1 MIVQI
6 KNDNTQYIYTP
17 DASRD
22 YLDVAKALG
31 LTTGAGLASYV
42 TSSPIEFTNANG
54 AKVKAVR
61 LTGYSNLSYY
71 VMNDSVTLDIK
82 HKGNLTKDMF
92 KTILDG
98 LNFFENA
105 RIKLGDKVYLAPFRA
120 LNYAT
125 MNTITDAAGNHIML
139 SSSQVRDV
147 EAINV
152 LLSRLDYD
160 NGKMYEPLIRR
171 YINILAGLIDK
182 SVLPIGYFNME
193 NYLRIIQ
200 SQATTLFASFAKPK
214 SKPTILLRSDGTPG
228 YAKVISAQGAY
239 VNIQLSPNIQVLD
252 LAKENAYNPFV
263 IVSLRPFPIA
273 QSSFP
278 WKHVMYGNTRVFM
291 SPIICNENKLR
302 TLTKSINLLE

>member
-1 MIVQI
+1 
-6 KNDNTQYIYTP
+6 
-17 DASRD
+17 
-22 YLDVAKALG
+22 
-31 LTTGAGLASYV
+31 
-42 TSSPIEFTNANG
+42 
-54 AKVKAVR
+54 
-61 LTGYSNLSYY
+61 
-71 VMNDSVTLDIK
+71 
-82 HKGNLTKDMF
+82 
-92 KTILDG
+92 
-98 LNFFENA
+98 
-105 RIKLGDKVYLAPFRA
+105 
-120 LNYAT
+120 
-125 MNTITDAAGNHIML
+125 ML

-160 NGKMYEPLIRR
+160 NGKIYEPLVRR

-200 SQATTLFASFAKPK
+200 SQSSTLFASFAKPK

-228 YAKVISAQGAY
+228 YAKVVSAQGPY
-239 VNIQLSPNIQVLD
+239 VNIQLSPNIQVID
-252 LAKENAYNPFV
+252 LAKENAYNPYV

-273 QSSFP
+273 QSTFP
-278 WKHVMYGNTRVFM
+278 WKHVLYGNTRVFM

>member
-31 LTTGAGLASYV
+31 LVSGAGLASYV
-42 TSSPIEFTNANG
+42 TTSPMEFTNANG

-61 LTGYSNLSYY
+61 INGYSNLSYY
-71 VMNDSVTLDIK
+71 VMNDSVKLDIK
-82 HKGNLTKDMF
+82 HRENLTKDMF

-105 RIKLGDKVYLAPFRA
+105 RIKLGEKVYLAPFRA

-171 YINILAGLIDK
+171 YVNILAGLIDK

-228 YAKVISAQGAY
+228 YAKVVSAQGPY

-252 LAKENAYNPFV
+252 LAKENAYNPYV
-263 IVSLRPFPIA
+263 IVSLKPFPIA

-278 WKHVMYGNTRVFM
+278 WKKVKYGNTAIFM

>member
-6 KNDNTQYIYTP
+6 KNDNTQYIYTA
-17 DASRD
+17 DASKD

-31 LTTGAGLASYV
+31 LTSGTGLASYV
-42 TSSPIEFTNANG
+42 TASPIEFTNANG
-54 AKVKAVR
+54 AKVKGIR
-61 LTGYSNLSYY
+61 INGYSNLSYY
-71 VMNDSVTLDIK
+71 VMNDSVKLDIK
-82 HKGNLTKDMF
+82 HKGNLDKDMF

-98 LNFFENA
+98 LNFFENS
-105 RIKLGDKVYLAPFRA
+105 RIKLGDKVYLGPFRA

-147 EAINV
+147 AAINA

-171 YINILAGLIDK
+171 YVNILAGRIDK

-214 SKPTILLRSDGTPG
+214 SRPTILLRSDGTPG
-228 YAKVISAQGAY
+228 YAKVISAQGPY

-252 LAKENAYNPFV
+252 LAKENAYNPYV
-263 IVSLRPFPIA
+263 IISLKPFRIA

-278 WKHVMYGNTRVFM
+278 WKRVNYGNTAIFM
-291 SPIICNENKLR
+291 SPIICNENKLK
-302 TLTKSINLLE
+302 TLTESINLLE

>member
-17 DASRD
+17 DAARD

-31 LTTGAGLASYV
+31 LGSGAGLASYV
-42 TSSPIEFTNANG
+42 TTSPVEFTNTCG
-54 AKVKAVR
+54 AKVKAIR
-61 LTGYSNLSYY
+61 INGYSNLSYY
-71 VMNDSVTLDIK
+71 VMNDSVKLDIK
-82 HKGNLTKDMF
+82 HKGNLDKEMF
-92 KTILDG
+92 KTIIDG
-98 LNFFENA
+98 LNFFENS
-105 RIKLGDKVYLAPFRA
+105 RIKLGDRVYLGPFRA

-139 SSSQVRDV
+139 SSSQVKDV
-147 EAINV
+147 EAINA

-160 NGKMYEPLIRR
+160 NGKMYQPLIRR
-171 YINILAGLIDK
+171 YVNILAGLLDK
-182 SVLPIGYFNME
+182 SILPIGYFNME

-228 YAKVISAQGAY
+228 YAKVVSASGPY
-239 VNIQLSPNIQVLD
+239 VNIELSKNIQVLD
-252 LAKENAYNPFV
+252 VAKENAYNPFV

-278 WKHVMYGNTRVFM
+278 WKRVMFGNTAIFM
-291 SPIICNENKLR
+291 SPIICNENKLQ